1 MFYYYDPTYI
11 LIIVGAVICLAAQ
24 AKVKSTYSKYSRVRN
39 ARGLTGRDVAEK
51 ILRDSGLYDVQ
62 INHISG
68 EMTDYYDPRSKKVCL
83 SDSTYNSSSVAALG
97 IAAHECGHAIQHQQ
111 GFGFL
116 KFRNSMVPVVQF
128 GSTMCWPLIIVGF
141 IFNGKN
147 SWMILMLGVILFSF
161 SVLFQLVT
169 LPVEFNAS
177 SRALRIL
184 GNSNMMAENE
194 LRGTKKVLTA
204 AALTYVASC
213 AAVVLQ
219 MIRLL
224 LIVGVRGGGRR
235 DRD

>member
-1 MFYYYDPTYI
+1 MFYYYYDPTYI
-11 LIIVGAVICLAAQ
+11 LIIIGAVICLAAQ
-24 AKVKSTYSKYSRVRN
+24 AKVKSTYAAYSKVRN
-39 ARGLTGRDVAEK
+39 ARGFTGRDAAEK

-62 INHISG
+62 IHHISG
-68 EMTDYYDPRSKKVCL
+68 EMTDYYDPRSKRVCL
-83 SDSTYNSSSVAALG
+83 SDSTYNSTSVAALG

-116 KFRNSMVPVVQF
+116 KFRNSMVPVVNF
-128 GSTMCWPLIIVGF
+128 GSTMCWPLIIIGF

-147 SWMILMLGVILFSF
+147 SWMFLTAGVLLFSL

-184 GNSNMMAENE
+184 RDSNMMADKE
-194 LRGTKKVLTA
+194 LKGTKKVLQA

-213 AAVVLQ
+213 AAAVLQ
-219 MIRLL
+219 VIRLI
-224 LIVGVRGGGRR
+224 LITGIRGGGRR
-235 DRD
+235 DD